1 MFFKK
6 KLANY
11 ISIFFI
17 LSLWFCIDTNF
28 ENIVLLKQDISI
40 KNIFLSLRC
49 LSPFLFLFILFFSSY
64 FYEFKI
70 QFLTENKAL
79 NFILFILYLN
89 FLFQFFGLLI
99 TKNSISNSYYLF
111 VSLLSIVSAANL
123 YNRDLNKVNYLFFIT
138 VLTLVMIVLGYLS
151 YEWFLKT
158 RSINMYG
165 TYPDVF
171 NYLADFSSNVIR
183 SSGQS
188 RSTMIIIIPLFYLI
202 LLDKIK
208 LFYFIPYS
216 RLLYLIP
223 YLLLSSIIYF
233 CQSRIVVLFF
243 ILFSFFSILYFLW
256 NKTKKY
262 KLQKVFILV
271 VLPIIFLNSLII
283 IKEEV
288 HSKFYSNKTVKFIV
302 DVYYDNFKPSPNNLE
317 QLHERGLAI
326 PHYEKT
332 YFEVDEANKDNNPLL
347 RKPLTKYTKT
357 YSTENSGVQ
366 NFIATRRY
374 SFWKEVILKSKKPII
389 GYGAL
394 GDRFLINE
402 NSSNTLVYSYASG
415 GIISTILMLIII
427 IRYSYLC
434 FFLIFIKKIP
444 LEKKNIFI
452 FSSIFTVSFLL
463 FRGIAEVGIAVFSID
478 FLVFLSCITICEK
491 FKIQK

>member
-1 MFFKK
+1 
-6 KLANY
+6 
-11 ISIFFI
+11 
-17 LSLWFCIDTNF
+17 
-28 ENIVLLKQDISI
+28 
-40 KNIFLSLRC
+40 
-49 LSPFLFLFILFFSSY
+49 
-64 FYEFKI
+64 
-70 QFLTENKAL
+70 
-79 NFILFILYLN
+79 
-89 FLFQFFGLLI
+89 
-99 TKNSISNSYYLF
+99 
-111 VSLLSIVSAANL
+111 
-123 YNRDLNKVNYLFFIT
+123 
-138 VLTLVMIVLGYLS
+138 
-151 YEWFLKT
+151 
-158 RSINMYG
+158 
-165 TYPDVF
+165 
-171 NYLADFSSNVIR
+171 
-183 SSGQS
+183 
-188 RSTMIIIIPLFYLI
+188 MIIIIPLFYLI

-208 LFYFIPYS
+208 LFYLIPYS

-262 KLQKVFILV
+262 KIQKVFILV
-271 VLPIIFLNSLII
+271 VLPIIFLNSIVV

-288 HSKFYSNKTVKFIV
+288 HSKFYTNETIKFIV
-302 DVYYDNFKPSPNNLE
+302 DVYYDNFKPPPNQLE

-326 PHYEKT
+326 PHYDKVYFKVEKR
-332 YFEVDEANKDNNPLL
+332 NKDNNPLF
-347 RKPLTKYTKT
+347 RKPITHYTIT
-357 YSTENSGVQ
+357 YSKEDSSIQ
-366 NFIATRRY
+366 NTFATRRY
-374 SFWKEVILKSKKPII
+374 LFWKEIISKSKKPII

-415 GIISTILMLIII
+415 GIISTILMLILI

-434 FFLIFIKKIP
+434 LFLIFIKKIP

-452 FSSIFTVSFLL
+452 FSSIFTVSFLF